1 MDLEARKYQFIQ
13 ELVKVE
19 DESVL
24 EKLELVL
31 KANQND
37 WFDDLSESEKNEIQ
51 IGLDQAE
58 KGEVV
63 SHEDVM
69 KRFSKWH

>member
-1 MDLEARKYQFIQ
+1 MNLEARKYQFIQ

-37 WFDDLSESEKNEIQ
+37 WFDDLSESEKAEIQ
-51 IGLDQAE
+51 IGLEQAE

>member
-1 MDLEARKYQFIQ
+1 MNLEARKYQFIQ

-31 KANQND
+31 KANQGD
-37 WFDDLSESEKNEIQ
+37 WFDDLSEIEQNEIQ
-51 IGLDQAE
+51 IGLEQAD
-58 KGEVV
+58 KGELT
-63 SHEDVM
+63 SHEEVM

>member
-1 MDLEARKYQFIQ
+1 MNLEARKYQFIQ

-37 WFDDLSESEKNEIQ
+37 WFDDLSKSEQDEIQ
-51 IGLDQAE
+51 LGIQQAD
-58 KGEVV
+58 KGELT
-63 SHEDVM
+63 SHEDLM

>member
-1 MDLEARKYQFIQ
+1 MNLEARKYQFIQ

-37 WFDDLSESEKNEIQ
+37 WFDDLSKSEQEEIQ
-51 IGLDQAE
+51 LGIEQAD
-58 KGEVV
+58 KGELT
-63 SHEDVM
+63 SHEEVM

>member
-13 ELVKVE
+13 KLVKVE

-24 EKLELVL
+24 EKLELIL
-31 KANQND
+31 NANQND
-37 WFDDLSESEKNEIQ
+37 WFDELSDSEKIEIQ

-58 KGEVV
+58 KGEFV
-63 SHEDVM
+63 SHEEVM

>member
-13 ELVKVE
+13 KLAKVE
-19 DESVL
+19 DERIL

-37 WFDDLSESEKNEIQ
+37 WFDELSESEKNEIQ

-58 KGEVV
+58 KGEFT

>member
-1 MDLEARKYQFIQ
+1 MNLEARKYQFIQ

-19 DESVL
+19 DVSIL

-37 WFDDLSESEKNEIQ
+37 WFDELSASEQAEIQ
-51 IGLDQAE
+51 IGLEQAD
-58 KGEVV
+58 KGELT

>member
-1 MDLEARKYQFIQ
+1 MNLEARKYQFIQ
-13 ELVKVE
+13 ELVKIE

-31 KANQND
+31 KANQSD
-37 WFDDLSESEKNEIQ
+37 WFDELSESEQTEIQ

-58 KGEVV
+58 KGEFT

>member
-1 MDLEARKYQFIQ
+1 MNLETRKYQFIQ

-19 DESVL
+19 DERVL

-31 KANQND
+31 KANQSD
-37 WFDDLSESEKNEIQ
+37 WFDELSESEQTEIQ

-58 KGEVV
+58 KGEFT

>member
-1 MDLEARKYQFIQ
+1 MNLEARKYQFIQ

-19 DESVL
+19 DERVL

-37 WFDDLSESEKNEIQ
+37 WFDELSESEKAEIQ

-69 KRFSKWH
+69 RRFSKWH

>member
-1 MDLEARKYQFIQ
+1 MNLEARKYQFIQ

-19 DESVL
+19 DEKVL

-37 WFDDLSESEKNEIQ
+37 WFNDLSETEQNEIQ
-51 IGLDQAE
+51 IGLEQADKE
-58 KGEVV
+58 ELT
-63 SHEDVM
+63 SHEEVM

>member
-1 MDLEARKYQFIQ
+1 MNLEARKYQFIQ

-19 DESVL
+19 DERVL

-37 WFDDLSESEKNEIQ
+37 WFDELSELEKAEIQ

>member
-1 MDLEARKYQFIQ
+1 MNLEARKYQFIQ

-19 DESVL
+19 DERVL
-24 EKLELVL
+24 EKLELIL

-58 KGEVV
+58 KGEFT

>member
-13 ELVKVE
+13 KLVKVE

-24 EKLELVL
+24 EKLELIL
-31 KANQND
+31 NANQND
-37 WFDDLSESEKNEIQ
+37 WFDELSDSEKVEIQ

-58 KGEVV
+58 KGEFV
-63 SHEDVM
+63 SHEEVM

>member
-1 MDLEARKYQFIQ
+1 MNLEARKYQFIQ

-19 DESVL
+19 DERVL

-37 WFDDLSESEKNEIQ
+37 WFDGLSESEKSEIQ
-51 IGLDQAE
+51 VGLDQAE

>member
-1 MDLEARKYQFIQ
+1 MNLEARKYQFIQ
-13 ELVKVE
+13 ELVKVD

-31 KANQND
+31 KANQAD
-37 WFDDLSESEKNEIQ
+37 WFDELSESEQTEIQ

-58 KGEVV
+58 KGEFT

>member
-13 ELVKVE
+13 KLVKVE
-19 DESVL
+19 DERIL

-37 WFDDLSESEKNEIQ
+37 WFDELSELEKNEIQ

-58 KGEVV
+58 KGEFT

>member
-13 ELVKVE
+13 QLVKVD

-31 KANQND
+31 KANQGD
-37 WFDDLSESEKNEIQ
+37 WFDELSESEQIEIQ

-58 KGEVV
+58 KGEFT
-63 SHEDVM
+63 SNEDVM
-69 KRFSKWH
+69 KRFSK

>member
-1 MDLEARKYQFIQ
+1 MNLEARKYQFIQ
-13 ELVKVE
+13 ELAKVE
-19 DESVL
+19 DERIL

-37 WFDDLSESEKNEIQ
+37 WFDELSESEKNEIQ
-51 IGLDQAE
+51 IGIDQAE

>member
-1 MDLEARKYQFIQ
+1 MNLEARKYQFIQ

-19 DESVL
+19 DERVL

-31 KANQND
+31 KANQSD
-37 WFDDLSESEKNEIQ
+37 WFSELSESEKIEIQ

-58 KGEVV
+58 KGEVI

>member
-1 MDLEARKYQFIQ
+1 MNLEARKYQFIQ
-13 ELVKVE
+13 ELVKVD

-31 KANQND
+31 KANQSD
-37 WFDDLSESEKNEIQ
+37 WFDELSESEQTEIQ

-58 KGEVV
+58 KGEFT

>member
-13 ELVKVE
+13 KLVKVE
-19 DESVL
+19 DESIL

-31 KANQND
+31 RENQND
-37 WFDDLSESEKNEIQ
+37 WFDDLSELEKAEIQ
-51 IGLDQAE
+51 VGLDQAK
-58 KGEVV
+58 KGEFT

>member
-1 MDLEARKYQFIQ
+1 MNLEARKYQFIQ

-37 WFDDLSESEKNEIQ
+37 WFDDLSKSEQDEIQ
-51 IGLDQAE
+51 LGIEQAD
-58 KGEVV
+58 KGELT

>member
-1 MDLEARKYQFIQ
+1 MNLEARKYQFIQ

-37 WFDDLSESEKNEIQ
+37 WFDDLSESEKAEIQ

>member
-1 MDLEARKYQFIQ
+1 MNLEARKYQFIQ

-19 DESVL
+19 DERVL

-37 WFDDLSESEKNEIQ
+37 WFDDLSESEKAEIQ

>member
-1 MDLEARKYQFIQ
+1 MNLEARKYQFIQ

-19 DESVL
+19 DERVL

-31 KANQND
+31 KANQSD
-37 WFDDLSESEKNEIQ
+37 WFDELSESEKTEIQ

>member
-1 MDLEARKYQFIQ
+1 MNLEARKYQFIQ
-13 ELVKVE
+13 ELVKVD

-31 KANQND
+31 KANQGD
-37 WFDDLSESEKNEIQ
+37 WSDELSESEQTEIQ

-58 KGEVV
+58 KGEFT

>member
-1 MDLEARKYQFIQ
+1 MNLEARKYQFIQ

-19 DESVL
+19 DERVL

-37 WFDDLSESEKNEIQ
+37 WFDDLSESEKAEIQ

-58 KGEVV
+58 RGEVV

>member
-1 MDLEARKYQFIQ
+1 MNLEARKYQFIQ

-19 DESVL
+19 DERVL

-37 WFDDLSESEKNEIQ
+37 WFGELSESEKAEIQ
-51 IGLDQAE
+51 VGLDQAE

>member
-1 MDLEARKYQFIQ
+1 MNLEARKYQFIQ
-13 ELVKVE
+13 ELFKVE
-19 DESVL
+19 DERIL

-31 KANQND
+31 KANKND
-37 WFDDLSESEKNEIQ
+37 WFDELSQSEKNEIQ

-58 KGEVV
+58 KGEFT

>member
-1 MDLEARKYQFIQ
+1 MNLEARKYQFIQ

-19 DESVL
+19 DENVL

-37 WFDDLSESEKNEIQ
+37 WFDELSESEKNEIQ

-58 KGEVV
+58 KGEFT

>member
-1 MDLEARKYQFIQ
+1 MNLEARKYQFIQ

-19 DESVL
+19 DVSIL

-37 WFDDLSESEKNEIQ
+37 WFDELSTSEQAEIQ
-51 IGLDQAE
+51 IGLEQAD
-58 KGEVV
+58 KGELT

>member
-1 MDLEARKYQFIQ
+1 MNLEARKYQFIQ
-13 ELVKVE
+13 KLVNVE

-31 KANQND
+31 KTNQND
-37 WFDDLSESEKNEIQ
+37 WFDALSASEQAEIQ
-51 IGLDQAE
+51 IGLEQAD
-58 KGEVV
+58 KGELT

>member
-1 MDLEARKYQFIQ
+1 MNLEARKYQFIQ

-19 DESVL
+19 DERVL

-31 KANQND
+31 KANQSD
-37 WFDDLSESEKNEIQ
+37 WYDDLSESEKEEIQ
-51 IGLDQAE
+51 IGLHQAE
-58 KGEVV
+58 KGEFTN
-63 SHEDVM
+63 HKDVM

>member
-13 ELVKVE
+13 KLVKVE
-19 DESVL
+19 DESIL

-31 KANQND
+31 RENQND

-58 KGEVV
+58 KGEVL

>member
-1 MDLEARKYQFIQ
+1 MNLEARKYQFIQ
-13 ELVKVE
+13 KLVKVE

-31 KANQND
+31 KANEND
-37 WFDDLSESEKNEIQ
+37 WFDELSKSEKNEIQ

-58 KGEVV
+58 KGEFT

>member
-1 MDLEARKYQFIQ
+1 MNLEARKYQFIQ
-13 ELVKVE
+13 ELVKVQ
-19 DESVL
+19 DESIL
-24 EKLELVL
+24 EKLELIL

-37 WFDDLSESEKNEIQ
+37 WFDELSESEKNEIQ

-58 KGEVV
+58 KGEFT

>member
-1 MDLEARKYQFIQ
+1 MNLEARKYQFIQ

-19 DESVL
+19 DESIL

-37 WFDDLSESEKNEIQ
+37 WFDDLSETEKNEIQ
-51 IGLDQAE
+51 IGLNQAE
-58 KGEVV
+58 KGELT

-69 KRFSKWH
+69 KRFSEWH

>member
-1 MDLEARKYQFIQ
+1 MNLEARKYQFIQ

-19 DESVL
+19 DESIL

-37 WFDDLSESEKNEIQ
+37 WFDDLSESEKAEIQ

-63 SHEDVM
+63 SHGDVM